1 MPRTRGRFLL
11 GNTTVSSG
19 NMLKRKQREWIKEAN
34 KQMKVQK
41 QMWFIQRQKC
51 LNDIL
56 KNNIVLTEND
66 YRLFHEVI
74 NDKTQFISGNSL
86 FMAIHIKNIEKSIA
100 LNKNNLTNLNL
111 DDITN
116 IVIVFSCDNYNTEL
130 YYKFISEISKLFSN
144 KNFIFIHDV
153 TNKYYDF
160 GKYKMAYEYFK
171 KKGIQS
177 NYIHVMNDSI
187 IICEKIDKMCEEIKN
202 RLKNN
207 DYIGIVSST
216 EYRKHYQSW
225 WFIVKK
231 KIYDGFFRDIKLV
244 DMSNGNLEIN
254 KWCLIQ
260 INEIANSNKYIS
272 QSEYK
277 TDCLLDGPHCSNLF
291 TPNKLFFQYWDTG
304 FKILKCAQLKTW
316 GDPNCK
322 TPPGPCKLLI
332 SARQHFEY
340 LID

>member
-1 MPRTRGRFLL
+1 MQEWQHYIQKVRMQQRLL
-11 GNTTVSSG
+11 NQ
-19 NMLKRKQREWIKEAN
+19 KRQ
-34 KQMKVQK
+34 QH
-41 QMWFIQRQKC
+41 

-56 KNNIVLTEND
+56 KKNNILTEND
-66 YRLFHEVI
+66 HRQQHLNDILKKNNILTENDHRLVHEVI

-86 FMAIHIKNIEKSIA
+86 FMAIHIKNIEKSIV

-116 IVIVFSCDNYNTEL
+116 IVIVFSYNTEL
-130 YYKFISEISKLFSN
+130 YYKFIAEISKLFGN

-160 GKYKMAYEYFK
+160 GKYKMAYEYLK

-177 NYIHVMNDSI
+177 DYIHVMNDSI

-207 DYIGIVSST
+207 CYIGIVSST
-216 EYRKHYQSW
+216 EYKKHYQSW
-225 WFIVKK
+225 WFIAKK
-231 KIYDGFFRDIKLV
+231 NIYDDFFRNIKLI
-244 DMSNGNLEIN
+244 DMNNGDKEIT

-260 INEIANSNKYIS
+260 INEIVNSNKYIS

-277 TDCLLDGPHCSNLF
+277 TDCLLDGPHCLNLF
-291 TPNKLFFQYWDTG
+291 TPNKLFYQYWDAG
-304 FKILKCAQLKTW
+304 FRIIKKAQLKTW
-316 GDPNCK
+316 GNPNCR
-322 TPPGPCKLLI
+322 TYPGPSQWLV
-332 SARQHFEY
+332 SARKHFEY